1 LFQFLLKVSL
11 SGLGVRTS
19 EPRGGKAL
27 RRYETVVIAQANLP
41 EDDMTGLIERYNSI
55 IADRK
60 GTVVKIDRWGV
71 RKLAYD
77 IRKQTRGAYVIYD
90 FAGTSDVVAELERNL
105 KIDDNVL
112 KYMTVLTDPETT
124 AENIMKEIAA
134 LAKKETEEKVA
145 ASAETAAETPAA
157 APSAQT
163 GEPAGSSEAPTAVEE
178 K

>member
-1 LFQFLLKVSL
+1 L

>member
-1 LFQFLLKVSL
+1 M
-11 SGLGVRTS
+11 
-19 EPRGGKAL
+19 

>member
-1 LFQFLLKVSL
+1 LKVSL

>member
-1 LFQFLLKVSL
+1 M

-163 GEPAGSSEAPTAVEE
+163 GEPAGSSEAPTVVEE

>member
-1 LFQFLLKVSL
+1 
-11 SGLGVRTS
+11 
-19 EPRGGKAL
+19 L

-163 GEPAGSSEAPTAVEE
+163 GEPAGSSEAPTVVEE

>member
-1 LFQFLLKVSL
+1 LKVSL

-163 GEPAGSSEAPTAVEE
+163 GEPAGSSEAPTVVEE

>member
-1 LFQFLLKVSL
+1 MKVSL

-124 AENIMKEIAA
+124 AENIMKEITA

>member
-1 LFQFLLKVSL
+1 M
-11 SGLGVRTS
+11 
-19 EPRGGKAL
+19 

-163 GEPAGSSEAPTAVEE
+163 GEPAGSSEAPTVVEE

>member
-1 LFQFLLKVSL
+1 M